1 MARSREELE
10 QLSSEELHDE
20 AVRIAARHADVRF
33 FWRLLR
39 ALPAAEAAAGE
50 MDEASQDIQS
60 LRGRLDDL
68 RDSGEGEVAEN
79 LRPLYLEY
87 LVEHG

>member
-1 MARSREELE
+1 MARPRDELE

-20 AVRIAARHADVRF
+20 AVRVAARHADVRF

-39 ALPAAEAAAGE
+39 ALPAAEAGAGE
-50 MDEASQDIQS
+50 MDEASNDVQS
-60 LRGRLDDL
+60 LIGHIDDI
-68 RDSGEGEVAEN
+68 RDSGEGDVADN
-79 LRPLYLEY
+79 LRPLYVEY

>member
-1 MARSREELE
+1 M
-10 QLSSEELHDE
+10 SSGELHDE
-20 AVRIAARHADVRF
+20 AVRVAARHADVRF

-39 ALPAAEAAAGE
+39 ALPAAEAGAGE
-50 MDEASQDIQS
+50 IDEASNDVQS
-60 LRGRLDDL
+60 LIGRIDDL

-79 LRPLYLEY
+79 LRPLYVEY

>member
-10 QLSSEELHDE
+10 QMSSEALHDE
-20 AVRIAARHADVRF
+20 AVRVAARHADVRF

-39 ALPAAEAAAGE
+39 ALPAAEAGAGE
-50 MDEASQDIQS
+50 IEEASNDVQS
-60 LRGRLDDL
+60 LIGRIDDL

-79 LRPLYLEY
+79 LRPLYVEY

>member
-10 QLSSEELHDE
+10 QMSSGELHDE
-20 AVRIAARHADVRF
+20 AVRVAARHADVRF

-39 ALPAAEAAAGE
+39 ALPAAEAGAGE
-50 MDEASQDIQS
+50 IDEASNDVQS
-60 LRGRLDDL
+60 LIGRIDDL

-79 LRPLYLEY
+79 LRPLYVEY